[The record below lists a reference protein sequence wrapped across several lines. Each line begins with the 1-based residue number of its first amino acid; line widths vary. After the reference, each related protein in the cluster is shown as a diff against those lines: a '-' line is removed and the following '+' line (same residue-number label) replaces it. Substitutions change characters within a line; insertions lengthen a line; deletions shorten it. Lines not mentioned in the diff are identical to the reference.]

1 MKSADKIFGILSVWT
16 LAGLCLCLLSG
27 CASSPTQSRKVY
39 DRYAELVAARTR
51 AAPPSASK
59 AAETTDRKS
68 TKDTAKPAQS
78 ARGDSTAKAVPA
90 AKAEPMVP
98 PAPIL
103 PPAVVIAPSAA
114 EISAPKPSAPAAL
127 PDPVPALKPEA
138 PVPAEPASPSPAP
151 VQPPPVQVI
160 EPSPAP
166 AAPVPAQPVPA
177 PSVPVA
183 AAVPAPIPAP
193 EAPPPPAPAAVAN
206 PVAASST
213 DGVAYL
219 LKVGD
224 VIQIF
229 LRGIPSSDALEDVI
243 DENGNVSLPLI
254 NEVRAAGMTAA
265 ELERN
270 IRKTYLEQDI
280 YRNIAVTV
288 VVPTRYY
295 FIQGEIRGPGRF
307 QLVSATRVSQAIAGA
322 GGYTEYASG
331 QVVVKRGGKIVKT
344 IRNAKRL
351 ERTPD
356 DDILLEPDDII
367 EVRRSLW

>member
-1 MKSADKIFGILSVWT
+1 MW
-16 LAGLCLCLLSG
+16 AGLCACLVAG

-51 AAPPSASK
+51 AASSPAATPAETAERPSSK
-59 AAETTDRKS
+59 AV
-68 TKDTAKPAQS
+68 AKPAPTV
-78 ARGDSTAKAVPA
+78 AAKPA
-90 AKAEPMVP
+90 AKPAVKPAVKPAAKPASVAPPAPP

-103 PPAVVIAPSAA
+103 PPPVRVMAPSPAEVPAPVKPVAA
-114 EISAPKPSAPAAL
+114 EAPA
-127 PDPVPALKPEA
+127 PEPAP
-138 PVPAEPASPSPAP
+138 PAEPI
-151 VQPPPVQVI
+151 V
-160 EPSPAP
+160 
-166 AAPVPAQPVPA
+166 
-177 PSVPVA
+177 
-183 AAVPAPIPAP
+183 
-193 EAPPPPAPAAVAN
+193 EAPPAV
-206 PVAASST
+206 PFSSG
-213 DGVAYL
+213 GVAYL

-229 LRGIPSSDALEDVI
+229 LRGIPMPDAIEDVI

-254 NEVRAAGMTAA
+254 NEVQAAGMTAA

-270 IRKTYLEQDI
+270 IRQIYLDQDI
-280 YRNIAVTV
+280 YRNISVTA

-307 QLVSATRVSQAIAGA
+307 QLVAATRVSQAIAGA

-331 QVVVKRGGKIVKT
+331 QVIIKRGGKIVKT

-351 ERTPD
+351 ERTPG
-356 DDILLEPDDII
+356 DDILLEADDII

>member
-1 MKSADKIFGILSVWT
+1 M
-16 LAGLCLCLLSG
+16 LAGLCLCLMAG
-27 CASSPTQSRKVY
+27 CASSPTQNRKVY

-51 AAPPSASK
+51 AVTAPASK
-59 AAETTDRKS
+59 APETTEGKP
-68 TKDTAKPAQS
+68 TKDTAKTES
-78 ARGDSTAKAVPA
+78 NAVGNPSV
-90 AKAEPMVP
+90 KSMPHIREEPTTKV
-98 PAPIL
+98 APL
-103 PPAVVIAPSAA
+103 
-114 EISAPKPSAPAAL
+114 
-127 PDPVPALKPEA
+127 A
-138 PVPAEPASPSPAP
+138 PVAVLDPLPAS
-151 VQPPPVQVI
+151 
-160 EPSPAP
+160 
-166 AAPVPAQPVPA
+166 QPVPA
-177 PSVPVA
+177 P
-183 AAVPAPIPAP
+183 AVPAVPPA
-193 EAPPPPAPAAVAN
+193 PPPAPAQPAPVQVMEPAPAISVPVQSVPAPVPAPEVLPPVA
-206 PVAASST
+206 PVAAAYPAAASST

-229 LRGIPSSDALEDVI
+229 LRGIPTSDAIEDVI

-270 IRKTYLEQDI
+270 IRGIYLDQDI

-322 GGYTEYASG
+322 GGYTEYANG

-351 ERTPD
+351 ERTPED
-356 DDILLEPDDII
+356 DVLLEPDDII
-367 EVRRSLW
+367 EVKRSLW

>member
-1 MKSADKIFGILSVWT
+1 M
-16 LAGLCLCLLSG
+16 LAGLCLCLLAG

-51 AAPPSASK
+51 ATEA
-59 AAETTDRKS
+59 
-68 TKDTAKPAQS
+68 
-78 ARGDSTAKAVPA
+78 PA
-90 AKAEPMVP
+90 AKASEAADKRSSKAGAKP
-98 PAPIL
+98 PATPR
-103 PPAVVIAPSAA
+103 PAASGPKPAPTAPVARMKPAA
-114 EISAPKPSAPAAL
+114 DSAPVAE
-127 PDPVPALKPEA
+127 PVPAPENL
-138 PVPAEPASPSPAP
+138 PVPVPPVAPEPVP
-151 VQPPPVQVI
+151 PPPVQVI
-160 EPSPAP
+160 AARPAEPPVPVPPASVQPAP
-166 AAPVPAQPVPA
+166 EAAANPAAAPAAEAPVPAPP
-177 PSVPVA
+177 PVA
-183 AAVPAPIPAP
+183 PDAAAIPA
-193 EAPPPPAPAAVAN
+193 
-206 PVAASST
+206 AASST

-229 LRGIPSSDALEDVI
+229 LRGIPSGDAIEDVI

-270 IRKTYLEQDI
+270 IRKIYLDLDI

-307 QLVSATRVSQAIAGA
+307 QIVSATRVSQAIAAA

-356 DDILLEPDDII
+356 DDVLLEPDDII